1 MGEKHYLSRPLS
13 FYIMII
19 AEEVQNESQRKEFLE
34 FPARLYQKDK
44 NYIRP
49 RNVDIEDV
57 FNPQKNRF
65 FKNGECARFLFKNK
79 ENKTVGKVAVFINES
94 YQQKQPTGGI
104 GFLDCVNDQETANF
118 IFDHCKNW
126 LQERGM
132 EAMDGP
138 INFGERDKFW
148 GLVIE
153 GFIEPL
159 YGMNYNFPYYKELFE
174 NYGFKIY
181 FEQLCF
187 SRPIFAEVS
196 RLFTVMHAKHSKNP
210 DLSAKPM
217 TKNNLEKF
225 ARDFTE
231 IYNKAWAAHG
241 EGKCMQESKVLKMF
255 KTMKPIINEHI
266 SWFVY
271 ENKIPIAMWMNLP
284 DTNQWFKYLNGKFG
298 IWEKLKFLWIK
309 QFKKNEKMV
318 GLVFGVV
325 PEWQRKG
332 LEGYMIWEG
341 TQHLRKHTDFKV
353 TEMQWIGDFNPK
365 MIKIAENLDT
375 TVTRKLA
382 TYRYLFDRNKEFERH
397 PVL

>member
-1 MGEKHYLSRPLS
+1 
-13 FYIMII
+13 MII
-19 AEEVQNESQRKEFLE
+19 AEEVQNDSQKKEFLE
-34 FPARLYQKDK
+34 FPARLYKNDK

-49 RNVDIEDV
+49 RNIDIEEV
-57 FNPQKNRF
+57 FNPERNKF
-65 FKNGECARFLFKNK
+65 FRDGECTRFLFKNRDN
-79 ENKTVGKVAVFINES
+79 ETVGKVAVFINRTYE
-94 YQQKQPTGGI
+94 QDQPTGGI
-104 GFLDCVNDQETANF
+104 GFFDCINSQEAADF

-126 LQERGM
+126 LQQRGM

-153 GFIEPL
+153 GFVEPL
-159 YGMNYNFPYYKELFE
+159 YGMNYNFPYYKDLFE

-196 RLFTVMHAKHSKNP
+196 RVFTVMHAKHSKNP
-210 DLSAKPM
+210 EISARPM
-217 TKNNLEKF
+217 TKAHLGKF
-225 ARDFTE
+225 AKDFTE

-241 EGKCMQESKVLKMF
+241 EGKRMEGSKVLKMF

-271 ENKIPIAMWMNLP
+271 ENEKPVAMWINLP

-309 QFKKNEKMV
+309 KFRKNEKMI

-382 TYRYLFDRNKEFERH
+382 TYRYLFDRNKAFERH
-397 PVL
+397 PEL

>member
-1 MGEKHYLSRPLS
+1 
-13 FYIMII
+13 MII
-19 AEEVQNESQRKEFLE
+19 VEEVQNKNQKKEFLE
-34 FPARLYQKDK
+34 FPARLYQHDK

-49 RNVDIEDV
+49 RNIDIEDV
-57 FNPQKNRF
+57 FNPEKNKF
-65 FKNGECARFLFKNK
+65 FKSGECSRFLFKNK
-79 ENKTVGKVAVFINES
+79 HNETVGKVAVFINET
-94 YQQKQPTGGI
+94 YQQKQPTGGF
-104 GFLDCVNDQETANF
+104 GFFDCINDQETSNF
-118 IFDHCKNW
+118 IFDYCKNW
-126 LQERGM
+126 FQQREI

-153 GFIEPL
+153 GFVEPL
-159 YGMNYNFPYYKELFE
+159 FGMNYNFPYYKDLFE

-196 RLFTVMHAKHSKNP
+196 RVFTVMHAKHSKNP
-210 DLSAKPM
+210 DISARPM
-217 TKNNLEKF
+217 TKSNLEKF
-225 ARDFTE
+225 AKDFTE

-241 EGKCMQESKVLKMF
+241 EGKCLDEAKTLKMF
-255 KTMKPIINEHI
+255 KIMKPIINEHI

-271 ENKIPIAMWMNLP
+271 ENEKPIAMWMNLP

-298 IWEKLKFLWIK
+298 IWEKLKFLWVK
-309 QFKKNEKMV
+309 RFKKNEKMI
-318 GLVFGVV
+318 GIVFGVI

-332 LEGYMIWEG
+332 IEGYMIWEG

-382 TYRYLFDRNKEFERH
+382 TYRYLFDRDKEFERH
-397 PVL
+397 PIL

>member
-1 MGEKHYLSRPLS
+1 MAEKHYLSPTPS
-13 FYIMII
+13 FYLMIT
-19 AEEVQNESQRKEFLE
+19 AEEVQNDSQKKEFLE
-34 FPARLYQKDK
+34 FPARLYKNDK

-49 RNVDIEDV
+49 RNIDIEDV
-57 FNPQKNRF
+57 FNPEKNKA
-65 FKNGECARFLFKNK
+65 FKTGECARFLFRNK
-79 ENKTVGKVAVFINES
+79 QQETVGKVAVFINGT

-104 GFLDCVNDQETANF
+104 GFFDCINDQKTADF
-118 IFDHCKNW
+118 IFDYCKNW
-126 LQERGM
+126 LQQRGI

-159 YGMNYNFPYYKELFE
+159 YGMNYNSPYYKDLFE

-196 RLFTVMHAKHSKNP
+196 RVFTVMHAKHSKNP
-210 DLSAKPM
+210 DISAQPM
-217 TKNNLEKF
+217 TKSHLEKF

-241 EGKCMQESKVLKMF
+241 EGKQMEESKVLKMF
-255 KTMKPIINEHI
+255 KMMKPIINEHI

-271 ENKIPIAMWMNLP
+271 DKEKPVAMWMNLP

-298 IWEKLKFLWIK
+298 WWEKLKFLWIK
-309 QFKKNEKMV
+309 KFRKNEKMI

-365 MIKIAENLDT
+365 MIRIAENLDT

-382 TYRYLFDRNKEFERH
+382 TYRYLFDRNKNFERH
-397 PVL
+397 PEL